1 MEDENETQLLA
12 QQLLAQ
18 IGGQVEEDQ
27 VAPVDPVQ
35 LEASALLSQIAPQ
48 DEMPLTDQESMNAED
63 TVKRQLGLTG
73 RAMVEGG
80 AGIVGIAYDPLA
92 YIINQVTGLE
102 IPPLT
107 DQVRQALTDL
117 GVPNPE
123 TVTERVVQVIGNA
136 MTGAG
141 LSAKAATLA
150 SKALTSTPKVVATML
165 GENVGTQVTSGAGA
179 GAAQQISAELGA
191 PPAIQFLS
199 ALGGGFAGGYRPG
212 ATPTTEMPVNPVKPV
227 EPPLTMAPETPPMVA
242 PETPPMVAPET
253 PPMVAPEV
261 PVINATEA
269 SDATFQALV
278 RKAALGGAGSQ
289 AAREEL
295 AKMASANPAAL
306 EAAERLGMT
315 IAPDILSDHTQLKS
329 AIGLARS
336 QIGSSAETS
345 WIESLSSAVNK
356 ADDALKA
363 IDGSSDLSAISDAIK
378 NNLEKT
384 RNELKKTASSLYKIV
399 DDKIKPSMPVNP
411 TNSVRLLNK
420 RITDLGGASALKG
433 KEKELFDIITDPD
446 LPLTYARLVTVKQDV
461 GRALEG
467 RGGQYDDVNEAILK
481 RVYGALAEDQLAS
494 AASVG
499 GEVLRTT
506 LRLANQTTAKQKALE
521 KRIVNAFGKDLD
533 GSVANKIRSAISG
546 GSRGDIAGL
555 NRLLKTVPQD
565 LRRETVASAIAAMSR
580 SRRALS
586 ATIGGD
592 DIGAPFSFAEYEKL
606 YRALRD
612 NSVVYKT
619 IADVIGP
626 DAQKVMRDLY
636 EVSKYINDASG
647 KIVRTGA
654 SNQALISEL
663 NAQGTLA
670 SAFNSTLG
678 RRATQAV
685 AGAVGAA
692 VGSPMVGAAGGAL
705 VGALTEVGK
714 RDGVKALG
722 NMIASNAFKE
732 LMVQA
737 SAGNVNNIAKN
748 KLLADPKFRTW
759 AKLVN
764 IEDPAA
770 WLIGSLQGIRQITAG
785 AQQ

>member
-1 MEDENETQLLA
+1 MEDENETQSLA

-27 VAPVDPVQ
+27 VAPVEPGQ

-141 LSAKAATLA
+141 LSAKAATLT

-227 EPPLTMAPETPPMVA
+227 KPPVTMA

-592 DIGAPFSFAEYEKL
+592 DIGAPFSFAEYAKL
-606 YRALRD
+606 YRELRQ
-612 NSVVYKT
+612 NSAVYKT

>member
-1 MEDENETQLLA
+1 MEDENETQSLA

-27 VAPVDPVQ
+27 VAPVEPGQ

-48 DEMPLTDQESMNAED
+48 DEMPLTDQESMTATD
-63 TVKRQLGLTG
+63 TVERQLGLTG

-107 DQVRQALTDL
+107 DQVSQALTDL

-141 LSAKAATLA
+141 LSAKVATLA

-212 ATPTTEMPVNPVKPV
+212 ATPTTEMPVKPVK
-227 EPPLTMAPETPPMVA
+227 PPLTMA

-306 EAAERLGMT
+306 EAAERLGMI

-384 RNELKKTASSLYKIV
+384 RNALKKTASSLYKIV

-446 LPLTYARLVTVKQDV
+446 LPLTYARLVTVKEDV

-467 RGGQYDDVNEAILK
+467 RGGPYDDVNGAILK

-555 NRLLKTVPQD
+555 NRLLKTIPQD

-592 DIGAPFSFAEYEKL
+592 DIGAPFSFAEYQKL

>member
-1 MEDENETQLLA
+1 MEDENETQSLA

-18 IGGQVEEDQ
+18 IGGQAEEDQ
-27 VAPVDPVQ
+27 VAPVDPGQ

-107 DQVRQALTDL
+107 DQVSQALTDL

-227 EPPLTMAPETPPMVA
+227 KPPLTMA

-384 RNELKKTASSLYKIV
+384 RNALKKTASSLYKIV

-467 RGGQYDDVNEAILK
+467 RGGPYDDVNGAILK

-592 DIGAPFSFAEYEKL
+592 DIGAPFSFAEYAKL
-606 YRALRD
+606 YRELRQ
-612 NSVVYKT
+612 NSAVYKT

>member
-1 MEDENETQLLA
+1 MEDENETQSLA

-18 IGGQVEEDQ
+18 IGGQAEEDQ
-27 VAPVDPVQ
+27 VAPVDPGQ

-107 DQVRQALTDL
+107 DQVSQALTDL

-141 LSAKAATLA
+141 LSAKVATLT

-212 ATPTTEMPVNPVKPV
+212 ATPTTEMPVKPVK
-227 EPPLTMAPETPPMVA
+227 PPLTMA

-306 EAAERLGMT
+306 EAAERLGMI

-384 RNELKKTASSLYKIV
+384 RNALKKTASSLYKIV

-467 RGGQYDDVNEAILK
+467 RGGPYDDVNGAILK

>member
-1 MEDENETQLLA
+1 MEDENETQSLA

-18 IGGQVEEDQ
+18 IGGQAEEDQ
-27 VAPVDPVQ
+27 VAPVEPGQ

-73 RAMVEGG
+73 RAMVESG

-107 DQVRQALTDL
+107 DQVSQALTDL

-141 LSAKAATLA
+141 LSAKAATLT

-199 ALGGGFAGGYRPG
+199 ALGGGFAGGYRP
-212 ATPTTEMPVNPVKPV
+212 VK
-227 EPPLTMAPETPPMVA
+227 PPLTM
-242 PETPPMVAPET
+242 APET

-384 RNELKKTASSLYKIV
+384 RNALKKTASSLYKIV

-411 TNSVRLLNK
+411 TNSVRLLNE

-546 GSRGDIAGL
+546 GRRGDIAGL

>member
-1 MEDENETQLLA
+1 MEDENETQSLA

-27 VAPVDPVQ
+27 VAPVEPGQ

-73 RAMVEGG
+73 RAMVESG

-107 DQVRQALTDL
+107 DQVSQALTDL

-141 LSAKAATLA
+141 LSAKVATLA

-179 GAAQQISAELGA
+179 GAAQQISTELGA

-227 EPPLTMAPETPPMVA
+227 KPPLTMA

-306 EAAERLGMT
+306 EAAERLGMI

-384 RNELKKTASSLYKIV
+384 RNALKKTASSLYKIV

-467 RGGQYDDVNEAILK
+467 RGGPYDDVNGAILK

-592 DIGAPFSFAEYEKL
+592 DIGAPFSFAEYQKL

>member
-1 MEDENETQLLA
+1 MEDENETQSLA

-18 IGGQVEEDQ
+18 IGGQAEEDQ
-27 VAPVDPVQ
+27 VAPVDPGQ

-227 EPPLTMAPETPPMVA
+227 KPPLTM
-242 PETPPMVAPET
+242 APET

-306 EAAERLGMT
+306 EAAERLGMI

>member
-1 MEDENETQLLA
+1 MEDENETQSLA

-27 VAPVDPVQ
+27 VAPVDPGQ

-253 PPMVAPEV
+253 PPMVAPV
-261 PVINATEA
+261 PINATEA

-580 SRRALS
+580 SRRLYLRLLAAMILAHHLVLLNMKSCIVRCATTLWFIKLLLMLS
-586 ATIGGD
+586 ALMHK
-592 DIGAPFSFAEYEKL
+592 KL
-606 YRALRD
+606 CE
-612 NSVVYKT
+612 T
-619 IADVIGP
+619 F
-626 DAQKVMRDLY
+626 MRF
-636 EVSKYINDASG
+636 
-647 KIVRTGA
+647 
-654 SNQALISEL
+654 Q
-663 NAQGTLA
+663 
-670 SAFNSTLG
+670 
-678 RRATQAV
+678 
-685 AGAVGAA
+685 
-692 VGSPMVGAAGGAL
+692 
-705 VGALTEVGK
+705 
-714 RDGVKALG
+714 
-722 NMIASNAFKE
+722 
-732 LMVQA
+732 
-737 SAGNVNNIAKN
+737 NI
-748 KLLADPKFRTW
+748 
-759 AKLVN
+759 
-764 IEDPAA
+764 
-770 WLIGSLQGIRQITAG
+770 
-785 AQQ
+785 

>member
-1 MEDENETQLLA
+1 MEDENETQSLA

-18 IGGQVEEDQ
+18 IGGQAEEDQ
-27 VAPVDPVQ
+27 VAPVDPGQ

-107 DQVRQALTDL
+107 DQVSQALTDL

-212 ATPTTEMPVNPVKPV
+212 ATPTTEMPVKPVK
-227 EPPLTMAPETPPMVA
+227 PPLTMA

-306 EAAERLGMT
+306 EAAERLGMI

-467 RGGQYDDVNEAILK
+467 RGGPYDDVNGAILK

>member
-1 MEDENETQLLA
+1 MEDENETQSLA

-18 IGGQVEEDQ
+18 IGGQAEEDQ
-27 VAPVDPVQ
+27 VAPVDPGQ

-212 ATPTTEMPVNPVKPV
+212 ATPTTEMPVKPVK
-227 EPPLTMAPETPPMVA
+227 PPLTMA

-306 EAAERLGMT
+306 EAAERLGMI